1 MVPDDDAIIKLN
13 EVKKYFPI
21 KGHFRR
27 RIGWLKAVDG
37 VSVSLKAKETLG
49 LVGESGCGKSTL
61 AKAIVGIYRITS
73 GNILFMG
80 QEISGLSEKSLQ
92 SVRRHI
98 QYVYQDP
105 GSSIDPRWRIKDTL
119 HEPLI
124 IHSQLGRREREEH
137 IEKIMQSVGLKNDH
151 LNYYPHEL
159 SGGQQRRVGLA
170 RILTLNPSLV
180 ILDEPTS
187 GLDVSVQAT
196 ILKLLQ
202 SLQKKFDLTF
212 LFISHDL
219 DIVRKMCQQVAVM
232 YLGRILE
239 MGDPDAIFQSPIHPY
254 TRQLISAI
262 PGPWAKRHTE
272 EFWLEGEP
280 PNPSDIPTGCRFQSR
295 CPLAVD
301 ICTRE
306 DPTLQ
311 DCGKNHMV
319 ACSRV

>member
-1 MVPDDDAIIKLN
+1 MDPQDDAIIKLT

-21 KGHFRR
+21 KGYFKRR
-27 RIGWLKAVDG
+27 VGWLKAVDG
-37 VSVSLKAKETLG
+37 VSFSLKAKETLG

-61 AKAIVGIYRITS
+61 AKAIVGIYRSTS
-73 GNILFMG
+73 GKILFMG
-80 QEISGLSEKSLQ
+80 EEISGLPEKSLRRI
-92 SVRRHI
+92 RRHM

-105 GSSIDPRWRIKDTL
+105 GSSLDPRWRIKDTL

-124 IHSQLGRREREEH
+124 IHSHLGGKEREEH
-137 IEKIMQSVGLKNDH
+137 VQMIVHAVGLKSEH
-151 LNYYPHEL
+151 LHYYPHEL

-170 RILTLNPSLV
+170 RILTLRPSLV

-202 SLQKKFDLTF
+202 SLQREFDLTF

-219 DIVRKMCQQVAVM
+219 DIVRKVCQQVAVM

-239 MGDPDAIFQSPIHPY
+239 IGNPNAIFQSPIHPY

-262 PGPWAKRHTE
+262 PGPWAGRHTE
-272 EFWLEGEP
+272 DFWLEGEP
-280 PNPSDIPTGCRFQSR
+280 PNPSNIPSGCRFRSR

-301 ICTRE
+301 LCARE
-306 DPTLQ
+306 EPTLE
-311 DCGKNHMV
+311 DRGKDHRV
-319 ACSRV
+319 ACSKV